1 MDIIVNIES
10 LVEELK
16 SELINEIKLITELNR
31 FGDYLT
37 TSQTKEYLGD
47 ISTNTLAKLRK
58 QGLKRV
64 TIDGMCLYKKADIIG
79 FLENFNK

>member
-1 MDIIVNIES
+1 MEIIVNIES